1 LLVSSAE
8 RGVLQ
13 TLHRQH
19 LWFTIVQ
26 AAHVHSLFAAGL
38 QTDVASE
45 VSGAELLF
53 FFFFRSFLG
62 EALAG
67 ARFSG

>member
-1 LLVSSAE
+1 
-8 RGVLQ
+8 
-13 TLHRQH
+13 
-19 LWFTIVQ
+19 
-26 AAHVHSLFAAGL
+26 LFAAGL